1 VDTNAELVDAVMAW
15 AEDHLQEPLGVAQL
29 ARRAGYS
36 LHHFS
41 RLFSARTGEGPAEW
55 IERRRI
61 ERARRLLLE
70 GPQRII
76 EVALACGFNDAA
88 TFTRA
93 FRRRTGTTPSRF
105 RSQGPHP
112 SADAGARPPIPEG
125 LVAASWI
132 EETPS
137 FRLCGL
143 VSEVRGEAE
152 IPGMLWTRL
161 RNELSSRGHLPRVG
175 EFRQVAFWMEEPEER
190 FSCLVGFVADPDVL
204 LPLPFVSIDVPAA
217 TCLVFQVPGPPE
229 HIAPAY
235 QEIYGALLPS
245 LTWRP
250 SQTFAFERYPA
261 GQLTEIALPV
271 SQGVPGEPSVSGIA

>member
-1 VDTNAELVDAVMAW
+1 MAW
-15 AEDHLQEPLGVAQL
+15 ADDHLQEPLGVAQL

-36 LHHFS
+36 PHHFS

-61 ERARRLLLE
+61 EQARHLLLE

-93 FRRRTGTTPSRF
+93 FRRRTGTTPSLF
-105 RSQGPHP
+105 RSSGPCAP
-112 SADAGARPPIPEG
+112 ADAAARPPIPEG
-125 LVAASWI
+125 LVTASWI

-143 VSEVRGEAE
+143 VAEVRGEVA
-152 IPGMLWTRL
+152 IPGTLWVRL
-161 RNELSSRGHLPRVG
+161 KAALSSLDNPPRVG
-175 EFRQVAFWMEEPEER
+175 AFHQVAFWMEEPEER
-190 FSCLVGFVADPDVL
+190 FSCLAGFVADPEVL
-204 LPLPFVSIDVPAA
+204 LPLPFVSIEVPAA
-217 TCLVFQVPGPPE
+217 TCLVFQVPGSPE
-229 HIAPAY
+229 RIAPAY
-235 QEIYGALLPS
+235 LEIYGDLLPG

-250 SQTFAFERYPA
+250 SQPFTFERYPA
-261 GQLTEIALPV
+261 GDVTEIALPV
-271 SQGVPGEPSVSGIA
+271 TPGVPGGPSRSGIA